1 MNNSSTKKSIF
12 IIFFVLLFITG
23 STYMI
28 SIYARGYKL
37 NIKEGI
43 SLKST
48 GILSATSKPKGA
60 SVYINDRLLT
70 ATDDTI
76 NLSPDEYT
84 IKIAKDGYLPWQ
96 KTVQIKKEIVYQT
109 DTQLY
114 RSSPDL
120 KPITLTGAINPTSNK
135 DLTKIVYSVASASA
149 SKDNGLYLIELT
161 GNAIII
167 NRNIPRQISQNF
179 PNVDWSKFSFVFSP
193 DSRQI
198 LATNKTNNTSY
209 LLPTDTPITQK
220 NLLDVTLRLSLI
232 KEDWNNQSG
241 QLIASKLDLLPKELR
256 DLVSTDSAK
265 YTTFS
270 SSEDKVLYLA
280 KNDSKVP
287 ENITT
292 PAPAKSTQAQSR
304 DIKKGNYYVYDIK
317 DDTNFLIG
325 SSDKISNPFWL
336 PNSSS
341 VIFVNDQK
349 IKVVEYDA
357 TNEQT
362 LFAGNFNK
370 DSVYPW
376 ADGNKIVTLTSL
388 YSGSPEN
395 LYAIVIR

>member
-1 MNNSSTKKSIF
+1 
-12 IIFFVLLFITG
+12 
-23 STYMI
+23 MI